1 MSLRGSTFSS
11 CPNTP
16 FLKTYP
22 VIVLEKL
29 GRGEEFTHNMT
40 LPDLILPDVA
50 MKSGQRR
57 IKRYVDLRRDES
69 PWGTRETEENIKIS
83 YLCSG

>member
-1 MSLRGSTFSS
+1 
-11 CPNTP
+11 
-16 FLKTYP
+16 
-22 VIVLEKL
+22 
-29 GRGEEFTHNMT
+29 MT

-57 IKRYVDLRRDES
+57 MKRYVDLRRDKS
-69 PWGTRETEENIKIS
+69 PWGTRETEENIKRR